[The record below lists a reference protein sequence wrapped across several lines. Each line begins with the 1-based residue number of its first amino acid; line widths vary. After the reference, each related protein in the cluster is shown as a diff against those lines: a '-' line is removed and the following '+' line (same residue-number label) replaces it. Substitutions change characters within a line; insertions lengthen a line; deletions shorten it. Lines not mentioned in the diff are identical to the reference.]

1 MKFIKEVT
9 PKGLLLPVTAT
20 RLAGYEAGEKVE
32 YHIQDGTV
40 VVLKGRMTAMEL
52 LNAARSLHELS
63 VELNSHLAKVCGQCD
78 GCVENGGEDGC
89 PLLAFEEAD
98 IALPDYLRE
107 EAGIPEGASSSQS
120 PLSSVSACGEN
131 YARSLAPPLRGRP
144 APLGSAAIWG
154 NGGCGYDLRD
164 LPPET
169 LAMFTAANVCLGE
182 LEERLIV
189 GDIVYGG

>member
-107 EAGIPEGASSSQS
+107 EAGIPEGAK
-120 PLSSVSACGEN
+120 LC
-131 YARSLAPPLRGRP
+131 
-144 APLGSAAIWG
+144 AAVDEEEHTVAIFAAD
-154 NGGCGYDLRD
+154 YDHDLRD
-164 LPPET
+164 IPPET

-189 GDIVYGG
+189 GDIVYGR

>member
-20 RLAGYEAGEKVE
+20 RLAGYGAGEKVE
-32 YHIQDGTV
+32 YHIQGGTV

-52 LNAARSLHELS
+52 LTAAQSLHDLS

-78 GCVENGGEDGC
+78 GCEENGGDGGC
-89 PLLAFEEAD
+89 PLLTFEEAD
-98 IALPDYLRE
+98 ITLPDDLLR
-107 EAGIPEGASSSQS
+107 EAGIPEGAK
-120 PLSSVSACGEN
+120 LC
-131 YARSLAPPLRGRP
+131 
-144 APLGSAAIWG
+144 AAVDEEEHTVAIFAADY
-154 NGGCGYDLRD
+154 NHDLRD

-169 LAMFTAANVCLGE
+169 LEMFTAANVCLGE

-189 GDIVYGG
+189 GDIVYGR